1 MSRIGNI
8 IYPIPP
14 KEYLCNILM
23 LCVGEILI
31 NQWKQGNTEFI
42 KSLKDLFNQ
51 RSFYFDK

>member
-23 LCVGEILI
+23 VCVGEILI
-31 NQWKQGNTEFI
+31 NQWKQGNTDFI
-42 KSLKDLFNQ
+42 KII
-51 RSFYFDK
+51 